1 MDKHLSD
8 KLISA
13 YLDDLTSRDEAEF
26 VRRHAAECAQCA
38 DRLAQFN
45 LLEETVAEMDP
56 QAIQAEDTVLQQVR
70 DRVLRRVSREQRAPR
85 EAPFGWWLNVFSVKS
100 LAYAGIGVL
109 LAGFAV
115 FYIDYPSDAVR
126 RNASGKG
133 EIAKTESVEKG
144 ASHAASAE
152 QLELYRTAGG
162 FLSSV
167 AKKAYSSASEEAE
180 SWKQESQSVLG
191 GKLAALTEKSSGLL
205 ASAKSTASEVS
216 ETVEN
221 HGSRAMNAAAKQALP
236 QAGIAA
242 GTTLI
247 QLLDTFS

>member
-26 VRRHAAECAQCA
+26 VRRHAAECGQCA

-70 DRVLRRVSREQRAPR
+70 DRVLRRVSHEQRAPR

-144 ASHAASAE
+144 ASHPLLRSNWNSIGRRAVFCPAWRRR
-152 QLELYRTAGG
+152 LTAPHRRKPRAGNR
-162 FLSSV
+162 SHRV
-167 AKKAYSSASEEAE
+167 CWAV
-180 SWKQESQSVLG
+180 SWL
-191 GKLAALTEKSSGLL
+191 
-205 ASAKSTASEVS
+205 
-216 ETVEN
+216 
-221 HGSRAMNAAAKQALP
+221 H
-236 QAGIAA
+236 
-242 GTTLI
+242 
-247 QLLDTFS
+247 